1 MPGVPKD
8 ALYNFD
14 PESNG
19 YNLVD
24 GSAFHIWDYVE
35 KHAGLSILVAHAMK
49 TWGPAKVSNNQLQ
62 HTGNKRS
69 MQHMLPVLLGRARSL
84 GPEPFMT
91 KPVFCT

>member
-1 MPGVPKD
+1 MVSFPYIQGTLCLTDDLNRIANKDLSVLTSAIIKPPGVPKD

-35 KHAGLSILVAHAMK
+35 QHAGLSIQIAHAMK
-49 TWGPAKVSNNQLQ
+49 TWGPTKVSNIQLQ
-62 HTGNKRS
+62 
-69 MQHMLPVLLGRARSL
+69 
-84 GPEPFMT
+84 
-91 KPVFCT
+91 